1 MLSVFQKIW
10 FDLINQ
16 GINQP
21 ICDTNPKQR
30 LFIYMEKMTKHLC
43 IRISE
48 TQFKTLTDILVD
60 EEISKSKLIRNIIND
75 YLKTYHYK
83 ELMHNKIS
91 R

>member
-1 MLSVFQKIW
+1 MLSVFLKIR

-30 LFIYMEKMTKHLC
+30 LFIYMDKLTKHLC
-43 IRISE
+43 IRLTE
-48 TQFKTLTDILVD
+48 TQFKTLADILVD
-60 EEISKSKLIRNIIND
+60 EHISKSQLVRNVIYD